1 MKEITKKFDVSQY
14 GLKCGHVQTDAIGNA
29 ILPEVTVLSYNA
41 FIGRYFVEI
50 PNGSFREFKHL
61 EDARR
66 QFKLTTKVRRN
77 STALG
82 RALKMQNCR
91 IIEASKNFKQAE
103 RFIVVCEKQKRWTN
117 VKIFSV
123 NDGTSYDITLLLTLF
138 NRRLYLDITASV
150 LKEIS
155 EKWCLT
161 SAESIRC
168 FINEFIDAMQHAL
181 LYNVSHAKINYVWL

>member
-29 ILPEVTVLSYNA
+29 VLPEVTVLSYNA
-41 FIGRYFVEI
+41 FRGRYVVEI
-50 PNGSFREFKHL
+50 PNGSFREFKYL

-82 RALKMQNCR
+82 RALKMQNNL
-91 IIEASKNFKQAE
+91 IIEASRNFKQAE

-123 NDGTSYDITLLLTLF
+123 NDGTSHDITLLLTLF
-138 NRRLYLDITASV
+138 NRLLYLDVTANV
-150 LKEIS
+150 LKYIS
-155 EKWCLT
+155 GKWCLT
-161 SAESIRC
+161 SAESIKC